1 MAWLAIVFVA
11 FLAFGGFIS
20 SPLALVIGF
29 LLAGFGWLPQ
39 HFNPARRAKQLLAVA
54 IVFLG
59 FGIHLDTALAV
70 TADALGL
77 IVVSI
82 VATLALALLFARLL
96 KVDYTTAHLIGS
108 GTAICGGS
116 AIAAVGPAIRARSD
130 QMALA
135 LAVVFI
141 LNSLALLIFPW
152 VGHYFAMDQQTFG
165 IWAAVAIHDTSSVV
179 GAAEA
184 YGDEALLVATTAK
197 LARALWILPLAF
209 ISALVT
215 ARASAKAGYTVW
227 ALPWFIFGFVA
238 AAAVATFVPAG
249 DPVYTTLFML
259 GKRLLVFCLF
269 LIGLSLTLKR
279 VRAAGFKPLL
289 LAGSL
294 WLIIAGGTLAWLLN

>member
-197 LARALWILPLAF
+197 LARALWILPLVF
-209 ISALVT
+209 ISALVAARSSEKTGHT
-215 ARASAKAGYTVW
+215 AWT
-227 ALPWFIFGFVA
+227 LPWFILGFIG
-238 AAAVATFVPAG
+238 AAAVATFVPVGEPIYAG
-249 DPVYTTLFML
+249 LFLL

-269 LIGLSLTLKR
+269 LVGLSLTLKR

-289 LAGSL
+289 LASSL
-294 WLIIAGGTLAWLLN
+294 WLLIAGGSLAWLLK

>member
-96 KVDYTTAHLIGS
+96 KVDYITAHLIGS

-209 ISALVT
+209 ISALVA
-215 ARASAKAGYTVW
+215 ARASAKAGHTVW

>member
-1 MAWLAIVFVA
+1 MSWLAIGLVA
-11 FLAFGGFIS
+11 IITLGGFIS

-29 LLAGFGWLPQ
+29 LLAGFGWVPE
-39 HFNPARRAKQLLAVA
+39 HFNPAKRAKQLLAVS
-54 IVFLG
+54 IVLLG

-70 TADALGL
+70 TGDALGL

-82 VATLALALLFARLL
+82 VVTLALALFIGRLL
-96 KVDYTTAHLIGS
+96 QVDYTTAHLIGS

-141 LNSLALLIFPW
+141 LNSFALLVFPW
-152 VGHYFAMDQQTFG
+152 VGHYLDMDQQTFG
-165 IWAAVAIHDTSSVV
+165 LWAAVAIHDTSSVV

-197 LARALWILPLAF
+197 LARALWIVPVALG
-209 ISALVT
+209 SAMVA
-215 ARASAKAGYTVW
+215 ARFSGKGGRTSW
-227 ALPWFIFGFVA
+227 LLPWFIVGFVLSA
-238 AAAVATFVPAG
+238 AIATFIPAG
-249 DPVYTTLFML
+249 EPAYTVLFAL

-279 VRAAGFKPLL
+279 IRAAGFKPLL
-289 LAGSL
+289 LASSV
-294 WLIIAGGTLAWLLN
+294 WLIIAGGTLAWLRM